1 MNKEKVS
8 KELVEDV
15 ISEETVRKTLKRAM
29 RCYSNLQAEDGFWP
43 GDYGGP
49 LFLLPSLV
57 LLPFPSFFLFNN
69 FFIGKNRIRNLSTIN
84 ISISSCRYSNIDSLN
99 CRVYLTQLVLFAI
112 S

>member
-1 MNKEKVS
+1 LVLQFEREKGYMNKEKVS

-57 LLPFPSFFLFNN
+57 LLPFPSFFFYLIIFLLE
-69 FFIGKNRIRNLSTIN
+69 IIVLKDLSTIKN
-84 ISISSCRYSNIDSLN
+84 QYIFLSI
-99 CRVYLTQLVLFAI
+99 FKH
-112 S
+112 

>member
-1 MNKEKVS
+1 MKKNKQNLIHYVPIILVLQFEREKSYMNKEKVS

-57 LLPFPSFFLFNN
+57 LLPFPSFF
-69 FFIGKNRIRNLSTIN
+69 FI
-84 ISISSCRYSNIDSLN
+84 
-99 CRVYLTQLVLFAI
+99 
-112 S
+112 